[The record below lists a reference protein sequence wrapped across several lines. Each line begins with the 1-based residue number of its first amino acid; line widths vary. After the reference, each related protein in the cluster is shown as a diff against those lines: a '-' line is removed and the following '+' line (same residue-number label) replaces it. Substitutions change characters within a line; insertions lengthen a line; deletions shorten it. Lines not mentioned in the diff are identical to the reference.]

1 MFKPDAIE
9 RTTAFAAKS
18 GLSPEL
24 AQAVL
29 DQQHAEVLAHQNH
42 LIADAEQVRRVDWVN
57 MTKSDPE
64 IGGEKLPATLQAS
77 ARARAEFFNPA
88 FNKMLD
94 DTGLGNHPE
103 FVRAWAKVGQRIGQ
117 GPLVNPG
124 GGTVP
129 DGRKPTAEV
138 MYGKAAD
145 GSSGS

>member
-29 DQQHAEVLAHQNH
+29 DQQHAEVLAHQNT
-42 LIADAEQVRRVDWVN
+42 LMAEAEQVRRVDWVN

-64 IGGEKLPATLQAS
+64 IGGQHFPATLQAA
-77 ARARAEFFNPA
+77 ARARAEFFNPE
-88 FNKMLD
+88 FNKMLE

-103 FVRAWAKVGQRIGQ
+103 FVRAWAKVGQRMGQ

-129 DGRKPTAEV
+129 DGRKSNAEV
-138 MYGKAAD
+138 MYGTPTN